1 MKKSVIALLSICMT
15 LSFLGACAT
24 TPNSTPP
31 PISPSTSESTGGGT
45 SGDSTTPELP
55 DDSSTGGDNS
65 STGGGSNVN
74 PELPDDCL
82 AAFNLGNDGSA
93 SHNDGTLATTKTY
106 TNNGYTLTINGTA
119 QMWADAR
126 DAKGNGCIKLGTG
139 SNTGSLNFTVASGVN
154 SVTLD
159 VAKYKD
165 KASALKVNGTQY
177 TLTKNSNDGQY
188 ETITVDTSANK
199 TVTVETTSSG
209 KRVMINTI
217 SFYGQGTPSSGG
229 GSSGGDSSTTG
240 YTYTDFTAS
249 EKSLFRQYFGEVIPF
264 VPNNEYYVKEYS
276 QTHETGE
283 VEAGINFYTFG
294 NTQADFDAYRAKFS
308 AYKDVGTYKDDYGD
322 TWYCYDGNGYCVDMA
337 HYYDSDE
344 GGYWLDVYVYTL
356 SEDDGNGGGSSGGST
371 TPDNVMTNAGA
382 GLPTSANGVYNVDFT
397 KATYVKD
404 VTDQLSYLDGC
415 PTLSTTTKNPAVLV
429 VPVEF
434 SDVTAASKGYS
445 IDKIEKAWTGAA
457 GTTTYYS
464 VRDYYYTSS
473 YGKLDLDITVLDDWF
488 KPKYNSSY
496 YLSATID
503 YYGQQIEGG
512 DQLIIDEI
520 LAYYESR
527 MDLSQFDSDGN
538 GTIDAIVLI
547 NTLDINPN
555 VTMQW
560 AYRYRNLYTN
570 SQGYYY
576 EYDGVFANDYMWASY
591 KFMYK
596 TYDENGNTSYD
607 SSIINTYTFI
617 HEFGHVL
624 GADDYYDT
632 SYSTEEGPMS
642 GCDVMD
648 AMAGDHNAYTK
659 FNYGWLTSSRL
670 VVADGSV
677 TLTLEDFSKNGD
689 TIIIANNWDEKLGI
703 YQEYYILVYYKNV
716 GLNAGE
722 AGYFSRDGIVVYHVN
737 ASLYSEE
744 YDGETYY
751 DVYNNNTDVS
761 DQYGTQD
768 NLIEYVKSVADTFTY
783 VAGDS
788 ISANTT
794 DDQGNK
800 IAYTFT
806 VDALT
811 DTAATITFTKNA

>member
-1 MKKSVIALLSICMT
+1 MKKPIIALLSICMAACLFT
-15 LSFLGACAT
+15 ACAT
-24 TPNSTPP
+24 IPTGSTPP
-31 PISPSTSESTGGGT
+31 TSPSTESGSTGGGSTVDPEVPDDSTGGGSTGGGSTGGGSTGGGT
-45 SGDSTTPELP
+45 TVDPELP
-55 DDSSTGGDNS
+55 DPNLTI
-65 STGGGSNVN
+65 
-74 PELPDDCL
+74 LQAAYAL
-82 AAFNLGNDGSA
+82 AS
-93 SHNDGTLATTKTY
+93 GTSLSGTR
-106 TNNGYTLTINGTA
+106 TLTGVITNIE
-119 QMWADAR
+119 
-126 DAKGNGCIKLGTG
+126 KTG
-139 SNTGSLNFTVASGVN
+139 QGDVCLTFVVGS
-154 SVTLD
+154 
-159 VAKYKD
+159 Y
-165 KASALKVNGTQY
+165 TQY
-177 TLTKNSNDGQY
+177 PMYCYWLQDADFVQVGD
-188 ETITVDTSANK
+188 TITV
-199 TVTVETTSSG
+199 SG
-209 KRVMINTI
+209 TI
-217 SFYGQGTPSSGG
+217 KNYNGLIEFDKPTLVDYQSGSSGG
-229 GSSGGDSSTTG
+229 GSSGGGSTTTG

-276 QTHETGE
+276 QTYNDGQVET
-283 VEAGINFYTFG
+283 GINFYTFG
-294 NTQADFDAYRAKFS
+294 NTQADFNAYRAKFS
-308 AYKDVGTYKDDYGD
+308 AYKDAGTYKDDYGD

-356 SEDDGNGGGSSGGST
+356 SEDDGNGGGSSGGGSGNTGGSSGGST

-404 VTDQLSYLDGC
+404 VTDQGYYLDGC

-429 VPVEF
+429 VPVQF
-434 SDVTAASKGYS
+434 SDVTAASKGYT
-445 IDKIEKAWTGAA
+445 IDKIEKAWMGAA
-457 GTTTYYS
+457 GATDYYS

-473 YGKLDLDITVLDDWF
+473 YGKLNLDITVLGEWF
-488 KPKYNSSY
+488 TPKNQSSY
-496 YLSATID
+496 YLNATID
-503 YYGQQIEGG
+503 YYGQQVEGG
-512 DQLIIDEI
+512 DQLIIDEV

-527 MDLSQFDSDGN
+527 MDLSQFDSDDN
-538 GTIDAIVLI
+538 GVIDAIVLI
-547 NTLDINPN
+547 NTLDINSD

-560 AYRYRNLYTN
+560 AYRYWNLYTN
-570 SQGYYY
+570 NQGYYY
-576 EYDGVFANDYMWASY
+576 EYDGVSANDYLWASY
-591 KFMYK
+591 SFMH
-596 TYDENGNTSYD
+596 EIYD
-607 SSIINTYTFI
+607 SSGNVSYNNTSIINTYTFI

-642 GCDVMD
+642 GCDIMD
-648 AMAGDHNAYTK
+648 TLLGDHNAYTK

-670 VVADGSV
+670 VVATGSV

-737 ASLYSEE
+737 ASLYSEV
-744 YDGETYY
+744 YDGKTYY

-768 NLIEYVKSVADTFTY
+768 NLIEYVKSSAGNFTY

-806 VDALT
+806 VDGLT
-811 DTAATITFTKNA
+811 DTTATITFTKNQ